1 MRIKSVTL
9 NNYRLYLGN
18 NTIFFDQE
26 KEHKNMFIISGQN
39 GFGKTTFL
47 QSLLWCMYGRII
59 TEIDDVFKR
68 EISLRGG
75 YNILVNS
82 SLNNLCRQVIS
93 TIPSAKINEIKKN
106 GYNVGDEEIKKNSLY
121 FVSIEFR
128 DVFIPSI
135 PCQSLVIT
143 RSYDAILEKENLEIL
158 IDGKPNE
165 LSVEIGNDVFIND
178 FVLNKDIARFFF
190 FDSEKIVSLAE
201 TNTSEEKRRLNSAY
215 NEVLGLKK
223 YEDLKKNLENLR
235 LRFRKKSSDIDSRN
249 KLNSLFDKK
258 KVVEKKLAELE
269 TEIAQL
275 EIKLPELQ
283 QKNED
288 LQIQLLREGNGSSL
302 DELRRQE
309 SLVKTTKQ
317 KDLEYKNLIKTFL
330 DYAPFA
336 ICGKL
341 FLSSKKQTEIDCE
354 VYQSQAEI
362 KNQNAL
368 IDRIKKDLETYISET
383 ITRQEERD
391 ILTNKIQSLSI
402 KYSKKEI
409 AQKRLTNLTNDEYQD
424 LFAVFNNVSSTYK
437 VEFEHLADDYKKNK
451 QILEKASRKIANMH
465 NNENDEVI
473 KNIRLQKNAIEKE
486 ISVMQSRILS
496 LYETKGETGK
506 DLAVTNKL
514 ISEFGKKV
522 SVDGSDEKKDELAK
536 KLVEELDVFLSK
548 LKQDKKRSLE
558 LKIKNTLNNLMHKTD
573 FIGKVKVNI
582 VEDCMDIILYSPEDE
597 VINKGS
603 LSKGEQQLYATS
615 LLKALVEESG
625 IEFPVFIDSPLQKFD
640 KSHSN
645 KIITEFY
652 PTVSK
657 QVILFPLLHK
667 ELTISELEI
676 MKPWINSTY
685 LIENKNKKSYFKRVD
700 FEQLMAE

>member
-9 NNYRLYLGN
+9 NNYRLYHGK
-18 NTIFFDQE
+18 NTIRFDQE
-26 KEHKNMFIISGQN
+26 NEHKNMFIISGQN

-68 EISLRGG
+68 GISSRGG
-75 YNILVNS
+75 YNTLINS
-82 SLNNLCRQVIS
+82 SLNSICQQIIS
-93 TIPSAKINEIKKN
+93 NISSAKINDIKKS
-106 GYNVGDEEIKKNSLY
+106 GYTVGDEEIEKNSSY
-121 FVSIEFR
+121 SVSIEFYE
-128 DVFIPSI
+128 VFIPSI

-143 RSYDAILEKENLEIL
+143 RSYDTILEKENLEIL

-165 LSVEIGNDVFIND
+165 LSADIGNEVFIND

-201 TNTSEEKRRLNSAY
+201 TNTLEEKRRLNSAY
-215 NEVLGLKK
+215 NEVLGVKK

-235 LRFRKKSSDIDSRN
+235 IRFRKKSSDIDSRN
-249 KLNSLFDKK
+249 KLNTLLDKK
-258 KVVEKKLAELE
+258 ETVEKKLDELE
-269 TEIAQL
+269 AEITEL
-275 EIKLPELQ
+275 NSELPELQ
-283 QKNED
+283 RKNED
-288 LQIQLLREGNGSSL
+288 LQIQLLREGNGTSL
-302 DELRRQE
+302 EELHRQE

-317 KDLEYKNLIKTFL
+317 KDIEYKNRIKTFL

-341 FLSSKKQTEIDCE
+341 FLATKQQTENDCD
-354 VYQSQAEI
+354 VSQSQAEI
-362 KNQNAL
+362 KNQNEL
-368 IDRIKKDLETYISET
+368 IDRIKKDLNQYISEI
-383 ITRQEERD
+383 ITSQEERD
-391 ILTNKIQSLSI
+391 RFNAKIQSLTI
-402 KYSKKEI
+402 KYTKKEVD
-409 AQKRLTNLTNDEYQD
+409 KERLTNLTNDEYQD

-473 KNIRLQKNAIEKE
+473 KNIRLQKNAIEDE
-486 ISVMQSRILS
+486 INNILSRIHS

-514 ISEFGKKV
+514 ISELGKKV

-536 KLVEELDVFLSK
+536 NLVEELDAFLIK
-548 LKQDKKRSLE
+548 LKQEKKRSLE
-558 LKIKNTLNNLMHKTD
+558 LKIKDSLNNLMHKTD
-573 FIGKVKVNI
+573 FIGNVKVKI
-582 VEDCMDIILYSPEDE
+582 IEDCMDIVLYTPDDE
-597 VINKGS
+597 IISKES

-676 MKPWINSTY
+676 MKPWISSTY
-685 LIENKNKKSYFKRVD
+685 LIENRNKESYFKKV
-700 FEQLMAE
+700 ELEHLMEE